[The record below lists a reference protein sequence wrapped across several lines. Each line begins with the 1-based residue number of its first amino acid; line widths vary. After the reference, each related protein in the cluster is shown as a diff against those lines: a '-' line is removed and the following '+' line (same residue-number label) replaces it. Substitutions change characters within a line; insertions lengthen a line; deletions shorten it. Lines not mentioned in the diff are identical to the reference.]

1 MNFTQDIIDILK
13 EILEPDIEILAFE
26 SLKKYGLESI
36 SLVRVIV
43 KLEEKYDIEIKEDD
57 LVPENFQTVES
68 ICLLLNQYLTEK

>member
-13 EILEPDIEILAFE
+13 EILEPDIEIVASE

-68 ICLLLNQYLTEK
+68 ICSLMNQYLTEK

>member
-68 ICLLLNQYLTEK
+68 IRLLMNQYLTEK

>member
-1 MNFTQDIIDILK
+1 MNFTQDIIDIIK

>member
-68 ICLLLNQYLTEK
+68 ICLLMNQYLTEK

>member
-13 EILEPDIEILAFE
+13 EILEPDTEILAFE